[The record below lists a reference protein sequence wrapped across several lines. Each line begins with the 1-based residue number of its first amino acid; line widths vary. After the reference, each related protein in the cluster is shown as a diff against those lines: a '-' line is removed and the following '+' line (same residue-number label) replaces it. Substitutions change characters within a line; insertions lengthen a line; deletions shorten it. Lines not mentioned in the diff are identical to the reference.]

1 MDNID
6 QNIETLNKW
15 IDMGVEFAVA
25 YGFQLLGALVFFIFG
40 FVVVN
45 WIGNRLQ
52 KLAIAKNVDLTLSQ
66 FIGSTVKLVL
76 MVLLI
81 IITLGNFGISIAP
94 LIALAGA
101 ATFGLT
107 MALQG
112 PLSNFGAGIAIILFR
127 PFVIGNVISVRDV
140 SGIVNK
146 ITMGMTFLEGEDGE
160 KITIPNKEIVG
171 QVLVNSEDTR
181 ILELQ
186 FPIPS
191 SADVNAL
198 ISDIKAIL
206 STFPDVTQEPPPQ
219 VGVQDFTY
227 GGVLIGIRAWI
238 PGKRYFPIRYDLN
251 GKILSHLKSN
261 QIDLLNISGRRRP
274 EMAEMMEE
282 EEE

>member
-1 MDNID
+1 MENMD
-6 QNIETLNKW
+6 QNLETLNKW
-15 IDMGVEFAVA
+15 IEMGIEFAVA
-25 YGFQLLGALVFFIFG
+25 YGFQILGALVFFIIG

-66 FIGSTVKLVL
+66 FIGSTIKLIL

-127 PFVIGNVISVRDV
+127 PFVIGNVISVRGV
-140 SGIVNK
+140 SGIVSK

-160 KITIPNKEIVG
+160 KIAIPNKEIVG
-171 QVLVNSEDTR
+171 QVLVNSQDTR

-191 SADVNAL
+191 DADADTLIADVR
-198 ISDIKAIL
+198 AIL
-206 STFPDVTQEPPPQ
+206 STFPDVTQEPAPQ
-219 VGVQDFTY
+219 VGIQNFTY

-238 PGKRYFPIRYDLN
+238 PGKRYFPIRYELN
-251 GKILSHLKSN
+251 GKILAHLKKN
-261 QIDLLNISGRRRP
+261 HIDLLSATGRRMP
-274 EMAEMMEE
+274 EMADIPQDLE
-282 EEE
+282 

>member
-1 MDNID
+1 MENMD
-6 QNIETLNKW
+6 QNLETLNKW
-15 IDMGVEFAVA
+15 IEMGIEFAVA
-25 YGFQLLGALVFFIFG
+25 YGFQILGALVFFIIG
-40 FVVVN
+40 FIVVN

-52 KLAIAKNVDLTLSQ
+52 KLAIAKDIDLTLSQ
-66 FIGSTVKLVL
+66 FIGSTIKLIL

-127 PFVIGNVISVRDV
+127 PFVIGNVISVRGV
-140 SGIVNK
+140 SGIVSK

-160 KITIPNKEIVG
+160 KIAIPNKEIVG

-191 SADVNAL
+191 DADADTLIADVQ
-198 ISDIKAIL
+198 AIL
-206 STFPDVTQEPPPQ
+206 STFPEVTQEPPPQ
-219 VGVQDFTY
+219 VGIQNNYRV
-227 GGVLIGIRAWI
+227 R
-238 PGKRYFPIRYDLN
+238 
-251 GKILSHLKSN
+251 
-261 QIDLLNISGRRRP
+261 
-274 EMAEMMEE
+274 
-282 EEE
+282 